1 MADKELGYVNPMFTV
16 PIVYYP
22 IENWSENKKKILDA
36 LPPEDDSQ
44 KSPVMKDSKGSG
56 SIPYGSGLYTDFFIN
71 GKVKELPSYF
81 DTVLDVIKPYL
92 KSFMDGNPVDFVEMW
107 YQKYYKN
114 VEHNTHCHG
123 FTGWSSI
130 IYVEF
135 DPKVHQSTRFFSPFR
150 QPWDCDVEV
159 FQPKVKEGD
168 MILFPSSLLH
178 EAPVSRTDTRR
189 TIISYN
195 IRGYVDYVKHRLF
208 SPVGTTTINNDSHTT

>member
-1 MADKELGYVNPMFTV
+1 MDKELGYVNPMFTV

-22 IENWSENKKKILDA
+22 IENWSENKKKILAA

-44 KSPVMKDSKGSG
+44 LEPS
-56 SIPYGSGLYTDFFIN
+56 GSGLYTDFFIN

-107 YQKYYKN
+107 YQKYYNN
-114 VEHNTHCHG
+114 VVHKTHCHG

-135 DPKVHQSTRFFSPFR
+135 DPKVHESTRFFSPFR

-178 EAPVSRTDTRR
+178 EAPVNRTDTRR

-195 IRGYVDYVKHRLF
+195 IRGYVDYVKHTLF
-208 SPVGTTTINNDSHTT
+208 SPVGETTINNDKHRT

>member
-1 MADKELGYVNPMFTV
+1 MNKDLGFVNAMFSV
-16 PIVYYP
+16 PIVHYP

-36 LPPEDDSQ
+36 LPPEDESQ
-44 KSPVMKDSKGSG
+44 LEPN
-56 SIPYGSGLYTDFFIN
+56 GSGLYTDFFVNAKI
-71 GKVKELPSYF
+71 KEYPSYF
-81 DTVLDVIKPYL
+81 HTVVDVIKPYL
-92 KSFMDGNPVDFVEMW
+92 KDFMDGNPVEFVEMW
-107 YQKYYKN
+107 YQKYYN
-114 VEHNTHCHG
+114 MVEHKTHCHG

-135 DPKVHQSTRFFSPFR
+135 DPKVHESTRFFSPFR

-195 IRGYVDYVKHRLF
+195 IRGYVDYVKHTLF
-208 SPVGTTTINNDSHTT
+208 SPVGTTTINNDKHTA

>member
-1 MADKELGYVNPMFTV
+1 MDAELGFVNAMFSV
-16 PIVYYP
+16 PIVHYP

-44 KSPVMKDSKGSG
+44 LEPN
-56 SIPYGSGLYTDFFIN
+56 GSGLYTDFFIN
-71 GKVKELPSYF
+71 GKVKEFPSYF
-81 DTVLDVIKPYL
+81 HTVVDVIKPYL
-92 KSFMDGNPVDFVEMW
+92 KSFMDGNPVEFVEMW
-107 YQKYYKN
+107 YQKYYN
-114 VEHNTHCHG
+114 LVEHKTHCHG

-135 DPKVHQSTRFFSPFR
+135 DPKVHESTRFFSPFR

-178 EAPVSRTDTRR
+178 EAPVNRTNTRR

-195 IRGYVDYVKHRLF
+195 IRGYVDYVKHTLF
-208 SPVGTTTINNDSHTT
+208 SPVGTTTINNDKHRT

>member
-1 MADKELGYVNPMFTV
+1 MDAELGFVNAMFSV
-16 PIVYYP
+16 PIVHYP

-44 KSPVMKDSKGSG
+44 LEPN
-56 SIPYGSGLYTDFFIN
+56 GSGLYTDFFIN
-71 GKVKELPSYF
+71 GKVKEFPSYF
-81 DTVLDVIKPYL
+81 HTVVDVIKPYL
-92 KSFMDGNPVDFVEMW
+92 KDFMDGNPVEFVEMW
-107 YQKYYKN
+107 YQKYYN
-114 VEHNTHCHG
+114 LVEHKTHCHG

-135 DPKVHQSTRFFSPFR
+135 DPKVHESTRFFSPFR

-178 EAPVSRTDTRR
+178 EAPVNRTNTRR

-195 IRGYVDYVKHRLF
+195 IRGYVDYVKHTLF
-208 SPVGTTTINNDSHTT
+208 SPVGTTSINNDKHTIKK

>member
-1 MADKELGYVNPMFTV
+1 MDKELGFVNAMFTV
-16 PIVYYP
+16 PIVHYP

-44 KSPVMKDSKGSG
+44 LEPNGT
-56 SIPYGSGLYTDFFIN
+56 GLYTDFFIN

-81 DTVLDVIKPYL
+81 HTVVDVIKPYL
-92 KSFMDGNPVDFVEMW
+92 KSFMDGNPVEFVEMW
-107 YQKYYKN
+107 YQKYYN
-114 VEHNTHCHG
+114 MVEHKTHCHG

-135 DPKVHQSTRFFSPFR
+135 DPKVHESTRFFSPFR

-159 FQPKVKEGD
+159 FQPEVKEGD

-178 EAPVSRTDTRR
+178 EAPVNRSDTRR

-195 IRGYVDYVKHRLF
+195 IRGYVDYVKHTLF
-208 SPVGTTTINNDSHTT
+208 SPVGTTTINNDKHTA

>member
-1 MADKELGYVNPMFTV
+1 
-16 PIVYYP
+16 
-22 IENWSENKKKILDA
+22 
-36 LPPEDDSQ
+36 
-44 KSPVMKDSKGSG
+44 
-56 SIPYGSGLYTDFFIN
+56 
-71 GKVKELPSYF
+71 
-81 DTVLDVIKPYL
+81 
-92 KSFMDGNPVDFVEMW
+92 MDGNPVEFVEMW
-107 YQKYYKN
+107 YQKYYN
-114 VEHNTHCHG
+114 LVEHKTHCHG

-135 DPKVHQSTRFFSPFR
+135 DPKVHESTRFFSPFR

-195 IRGYVDYVKHRLF
+195 IRGYVDYVKHTLF

>member
-1 MADKELGYVNPMFTV
+1 MDAELGYVNPMFTV
-16 PIVYYP
+16 PIVHYP

-44 KSPVMKDSKGSG
+44 LEPSG
-56 SIPYGSGLYTDFFIN
+56 TGLYTDFFIN

-81 DTVLDVIKPYL
+81 HTVVDVIKPYL
-92 KSFMDGNPVDFVEMW
+92 KSFMDGNPVEFVEMW
-107 YQKYYKN
+107 YQKYYNK
-114 VEHNTHCHG
+114 VEHKTHCHG

-168 MILFPSSLLH
+168 MILFPSSVLH
-178 EAPVSRTDTRR
+178 EAPVNRTDTRR

-195 IRGYVDYVKHRLF
+195 IRGYVDYVKHALF
-208 SPVGTTTINNDSHTT
+208 SPVGETTINNDTVGN

>member
-1 MADKELGYVNPMFTV
+1 MDKELGFVNAMFTV
-16 PIVYYP
+16 PIVHYP

-44 KSPVMKDSKGSG
+44 LEPNGT
-56 SIPYGSGLYTDFFIN
+56 GLYTDFFIN

-81 DTVLDVIKPYL
+81 HTVVDVIKPYL
-92 KSFMDGNPVDFVEMW
+92 KSFMDGNPVEFVEMW
-107 YQKYYKN
+107 YQKYYN
-114 VEHNTHCHG
+114 MVEHKTHCHG

-135 DPKVHQSTRFFSPFR
+135 DPKVHESTRFFSPFR

-159 FQPKVKEGD
+159 FQPEVKEGD

-178 EAPVSRTDTRR
+178 EAPVNRTDTRR

-195 IRGYVDYVKHRLF
+195 IRGYVDYVKHTLF
-208 SPVGTTTINNDSHTT
+208 SPVGTTTINNNKHTT

>member
-1 MADKELGYVNPMFTV
+1 MDKELGFVNAMFTV
-16 PIVYYP
+16 PIVHYP

-44 KSPVMKDSKGSG
+44 LEPNGT
-56 SIPYGSGLYTDFFIN
+56 GLYTDFFIN

-81 DTVLDVIKPYL
+81 HTVVDVIKPYL
-92 KSFMDGNPVDFVEMW
+92 KSFMDGNPVEFVEMW
-107 YQKYYKN
+107 YQKYYN
-114 VEHNTHCHG
+114 MVEHKTHCHG

-135 DPKVHQSTRFFSPFR
+135 DPKVHESTRFFSPFR

-178 EAPVSRTDTRR
+178 EAPVNRTDTRR

-195 IRGYVDYVKHRLF
+195 IRGYVDYVKHTLF
-208 SPVGTTTINNDSHTT
+208 SPVGTTTINNNKHTT

>member
-1 MADKELGYVNPMFTV
+1 MDKELGFVNAMFTV
-16 PIVYYP
+16 PIVHYP

-44 KSPVMKDSKGSG
+44 LEPNGT
-56 SIPYGSGLYTDFFIN
+56 GLYTDFFIN

-81 DTVLDVIKPYL
+81 HTVVDVIKPYL
-92 KSFMDGNPVDFVEMW
+92 KSFMDGNPVEFVEMW
-107 YQKYYKN
+107 YQKYYN
-114 VEHNTHCHG
+114 MVEHKTHCHG

-135 DPKVHQSTRFFSPFR
+135 DPKVHESTRFFSPFR

-159 FQPKVKEGD
+159 FQPEVKEGD

-178 EAPVSRTDTRR
+178 EAPVNRTDTRR

-195 IRGYVDYVKHRLF
+195 IRGYVDYVKHTLF
-208 SPVGTTTINNDSHTT
+208 SPVGTTTINNDKHTA

>member
-1 MADKELGYVNPMFTV
+1 MDKELGFVNAMFTV
-16 PIVYYP
+16 PIVHYP

-44 KSPVMKDSKGSG
+44 LEPNGT
-56 SIPYGSGLYTDFFIN
+56 GLYTDFFIN

-81 DTVLDVIKPYL
+81 HTVVDVIKPYL
-92 KSFMDGNPVDFVEMW
+92 KSFMDGNPVEFVEMW
-107 YQKYYKN
+107 YQKYYN
-114 VEHNTHCHG
+114 MVEHKTHCHG

-130 IYVEF
+130 IYAEF
-135 DPKVHQSTRFFSPFR
+135 DPKVHESTRFFSPFR

-159 FQPKVKEGD
+159 FQPEVKEGD

-178 EAPVSRTDTRR
+178 EAPVNRTDTRR

-195 IRGYVDYVKHRLF
+195 IRGYVDYVKHTLF
-208 SPVGTTTINNDSHTT
+208 SPVGTTTINNDKHTA

>member
-1 MADKELGYVNPMFTV
+1 MDKELGFVNAMFTV
-16 PIVYYP
+16 PIVHYP

-44 KSPVMKDSKGSG
+44 LEPNGT
-56 SIPYGSGLYTDFFIN
+56 GLYTDFFIN

-81 DTVLDVIKPYL
+81 HTVVDVIKPYL
-92 KSFMDGNPVDFVEMW
+92 KSFMDGNPVEFVEMW
-107 YQKYYKN
+107 YQKYYN
-114 VEHNTHCHG
+114 MVEHKTHCHG

-135 DPKVHQSTRFFSPFR
+135 DPKVHESTRFFSPFR

-178 EAPVSRTDTRR
+178 EAPVNRTDTRR

-195 IRGYVDYVKHRLF
+195 IRGYVDYVKHTLF
-208 SPVGTTTINNDSHTT
+208 SPVGTTTINNDKHTA

>member
-1 MADKELGYVNPMFTV
+1 MDAELGFVNAMFTV
-16 PIVYYP
+16 PIVHYP

-44 KSPVMKDSKGSG
+44 LEPNGT
-56 SIPYGSGLYTDFFIN
+56 GLYTDFFIN
-71 GKVKELPSYF
+71 GEVKELPSYF
-81 DTVLDVIKPYL
+81 HTVVDIIKPYL
-92 KSFMDGNPVDFVEMW
+92 KNFMDGNPVEFVEMW
-107 YQKYYKN
+107 YQKYYN
-114 VEHNTHCHG
+114 MVEHKTHCHG

-135 DPKVHQSTRFFSPFR
+135 DPKVHESTRFFSPFR

-178 EAPVSRTDTRR
+178 EAPVNRTDTRR

-195 IRGYVDYVKHRLF
+195 IRGYVDYVKHTLF
-208 SPVGTTTINNDSHTT
+208 SPVGTTTINNDKHST

>member
-1 MADKELGYVNPMFTV
+1 MDKELGFVNAMFTV
-16 PIVYYP
+16 PIVHYP
-22 IENWSENKKKILDA
+22 IEIWSENKKKILDA

-44 KSPVMKDSKGSG
+44 LEPNGT
-56 SIPYGSGLYTDFFIN
+56 GLYTDFFIN

-81 DTVLDVIKPYL
+81 PTVVDIIKPYL
-92 KSFMDGNPVDFVEMW
+92 KSFMDGNPVEFVEMW
-107 YQKYYKN
+107 YQKYYN
-114 VEHNTHCHG
+114 MVEHKTHCHG

-159 FQPKVKEGD
+159 FQPEVKEGD

-178 EAPVSRTDTRR
+178 EAPVNRTDTRR

-195 IRGYVDYVKHRLF
+195 IRGYVDYVKHTLF
-208 SPVGTTTINNDSHTT
+208 SPVGTTTINNDKHTA

>member
-1 MADKELGYVNPMFTV
+1 MDAELGFVNAMFTV
-16 PIVYYP
+16 PIVHYP

-44 KSPVMKDSKGSG
+44 LEPNGT
-56 SIPYGSGLYTDFFIN
+56 GLYTDFFIN

-81 DTVLDVIKPYL
+81 HTVVDVIKPYL
-92 KSFMDGNPVDFVEMW
+92 KSFMDGNPVEFVEMW
-107 YQKYYKN
+107 YQKYYN
-114 VEHNTHCHG
+114 MVEHKTHCHG

-135 DPKVHQSTRFFSPFR
+135 DPKVHESTRFFSPFR

-168 MILFPSSLLH
+168 MILFPSSVLH
-178 EAPVSRTDTRR
+178 EAPVNRTDTRR

-208 SPVGTTTINNDSHTT
+208 APNGTTTINNESHKP

>member
-1 MADKELGYVNPMFTV
+1 MDRELGFVNAMFTV
-16 PIVYYP
+16 PIVHYP

-36 LPPEDDSQ
+36 LPPEDESQ
-44 KSPVMKDSKGSG
+44 LEPN
-56 SIPYGSGLYTDFFIN
+56 GSGLYTDFFISS
-71 GKVKELPSYF
+71 KVQEMPSYF
-81 DTVLDVIKPYL
+81 NTVLDVIKPYL
-92 KSFMDGNPVDFVEMW
+92 KNFMDGNPVEFVEMW
-107 YQKYYKN
+107 YQKYYN
-114 VEHNTHCHG
+114 LVEHKTHCHG

-135 DPKVHQSTRFFSPFR
+135 DPKVHESTRFFSPFR

-178 EAPVSRTDTRR
+178 EAPVNRTNTRR

-195 IRGYVDYVKHRLF
+195 IRGYVDYVKHTLF
-208 SPVGTTTINNDSHTT
+208 SPVGTTSINNDKHTIKK

>member
-1 MADKELGYVNPMFTV
+1 MDKELGFVNAMFTV
-16 PIVYYP
+16 PIVHYP

-44 KSPVMKDSKGSG
+44 LEPNGT
-56 SIPYGSGLYTDFFIN
+56 GLYTDFFIN

-81 DTVLDVIKPYL
+81 HTVVDVIKPYL
-92 KSFMDGNPVDFVEMW
+92 KSFMDGNPVEFVEMW
-107 YQKYYKN
+107 YQKYYN
-114 VEHNTHCHG
+114 MVEHKTHCHG

-135 DPKVHQSTRFFSPFR
+135 DPKVHESTRFFSPFR

-195 IRGYVDYVKHRLF
+195 IRGYVDYVKHTLF
-208 SPVGTTTINNDSHTT
+208 SPVGTTTINNDKHTA

>member
-1 MADKELGYVNPMFTV
+1 MKEDLGYVNPMFTV

-44 KSPVMKDSKGSG
+44 LEPNGT
-56 SIPYGSGLYTDFFIN
+56 GLYTDFFVN
-71 GKVKELPSYF
+71 GKVQQMPSYF
-81 DTVLDVIKPYL
+81 NTVLDIIKPYL
-92 KSFMDGNPVDFVEMW
+92 QSFMDGNPVDFVEMW
-107 YQKYYKN
+107 YQKYYN
-114 VEHNTHCHG
+114 MVEHKAHTHG

-135 DPKVHQSTRFFSPFR
+135 DPEIHESTKFFSPFR
-150 QPWDCDVEV
+150 QPWDCDMET

-168 MILFPSSLLH
+168 MILFPSSVLH
-178 EAPVSRTDTRR
+178 EAPLTRTDTRR

-195 IRGYVDYVKHRLF
+195 IRGYVDYVKHSLF
-208 SPVGTTTINNDSHTT
+208 SPVGTTTINNDSHKN

>member
-1 MADKELGYVNPMFTV
+1 MDKELGFVNAMFTV
-16 PIVYYP
+16 PIVHYP

-44 KSPVMKDSKGSG
+44 LEPNGT
-56 SIPYGSGLYTDFFIN
+56 GLYTDFFIN

-81 DTVLDVIKPYL
+81 HTVVDVIKPYL
-92 KSFMDGNPVDFVEMW
+92 KDFMDGNPVEFVEMW
-107 YQKYYKN
+107 YQKYYN
-114 VEHNTHCHG
+114 MVEHKTHCHG

-135 DPKVHQSTRFFSPFR
+135 DPKVHESTRFFSPFR

-168 MILFPSSLLH
+168 MIIFPSSVLH
-178 EAPVSRTDTRR
+178 EAPVNRTDTRR
-189 TIISYN
+189 TIVSYN
-195 IRGYVDYVKHRLF
+195 IRGYVDYVKHALF
-208 SPVGTTTINNDSHTT
+208 SPVGATTINNDKHKP

>member
-1 MADKELGYVNPMFTV
+1 MDAELGYVNPMFTV
-16 PIVYYP
+16 PIVHYP

-44 KSPVMKDSKGSG
+44 LEPNGT
-56 SIPYGSGLYTDFFIN
+56 GLYTDFFIN

-81 DTVLDVIKPYL
+81 HTVVDVIKPYL
-92 KSFMDGNPVDFVEMW
+92 KSFMDGNPVEFVEMW
-107 YQKYYKN
+107 YQKYYN
-114 VEHNTHCHG
+114 MVEHKTHCHG

-168 MILFPSSLLH
+168 MILFPSSVLH
-178 EAPVSRTDTRR
+178 EAPVNRTDTRR

-195 IRGYVDYVKHRLF
+195 IRGYVDYVKHTLF
-208 SPVGTTTINNDSHTT
+208 SPVGTTTINNDRHTT

>member
-1 MADKELGYVNPMFTV
+1 MAEKLGYVNPMFAV

-44 KSPVMKDSKGSG
+44 LEPN
-56 SIPYGSGLYTDFFIN
+56 GSGLYTDFFIN
-71 GKVKELPSYF
+71 GKVKEFPSYF
-81 DTVLDVIKPYL
+81 HTVVDVIKPYL
-92 KSFMDGNPVDFVEMW
+92 KDFMDGNPVELVEMW

-135 DPKVHQSTRFFSPFR
+135 DPKVHESTLFYSPFR
-150 QPWDCDVEV
+150 QPWDCDVET
-159 FQPKVKEGD
+159 FQPEVKEGD

-178 EAPVSRTDTRR
+178 EAPVNRTNTRR

-195 IRGYVDYVKHRLF
+195 IRGYVDYVKHTLF
-208 SPVGTTTINNDSHTT
+208 SPVGTTSINNDKHTIKK

>member
-1 MADKELGYVNPMFTV
+1 MNKDLGFVNAMFSV
-16 PIVYYP
+16 PIVHYP

-36 LPPEDDSQ
+36 LPPEDESQ
-44 KSPVMKDSKGSG
+44 LEPN
-56 SIPYGSGLYTDFFIN
+56 GSGLYTDFFISS
-71 GKVKELPSYF
+71 KVQEMPSYF
-81 DTVLDVIKPYL
+81 NTVLDVIKPYL
-92 KSFMDGNPVDFVEMW
+92 KNFMDGNPVEFVEMW
-107 YQKYYKN
+107 YQKYYN
-114 VEHNTHCHG
+114 MVEHKTHCHG

-195 IRGYVDYVKHRLF
+195 IRGYVDYVKHTLF
-208 SPVGTTTINNDSHTT
+208 SPVGTTTINNDKHTA

>member
-1 MADKELGYVNPMFTV
+1 MDKELGFVNAMFTV
-16 PIVYYP
+16 PIVHYP

-44 KSPVMKDSKGSG
+44 LEPNGT
-56 SIPYGSGLYTDFFIN
+56 GLYTDFFIN

-81 DTVLDVIKPYL
+81 HTVVDVIKPYL
-92 KSFMDGNPVDFVEMW
+92 KDFMDGNPVEFVEMW
-107 YQKYYKN
+107 YQKYYN
-114 VEHNTHCHG
+114 MVEHKTHCHG

-130 IYVEF
+130 IYAEF
-135 DPKVHQSTRFFSPFR
+135 DPKVHESTRFFSPFR

-159 FQPKVKEGD
+159 FQPEVKEGD

-178 EAPVSRTDTRR
+178 EAPVNRTDTRR

-195 IRGYVDYVKHRLF
+195 IRGYVDYVKHTLF
-208 SPVGTTTINNDSHTT
+208 SPVGTTTINNNKHTT

>member
-1 MADKELGYVNPMFTV
+1 MDAELGFVNAMFSV
-16 PIVYYP
+16 PIVHYP

-44 KSPVMKDSKGSG
+44 LEPN
-56 SIPYGSGLYTDFFIN
+56 GSGLYTDFFIN
-71 GKVKELPSYF
+71 GKVKEFPSYF
-81 DTVLDVIKPYL
+81 HTVVDVIKPYL
-92 KSFMDGNPVDFVEMW
+92 KSFMDGNPVEFVEMW
-107 YQKYYKN
+107 YQKYYN
-114 VEHNTHCHG
+114 LVEHKTHCHG

-135 DPKVHQSTRFFSPFR
+135 DPKVHESTRFFSPFR

-178 EAPVSRTDTRR
+178 EAPVNRTNTRR

-195 IRGYVDYVKHRLF
+195 IRGYVDYVKHTLF
-208 SPVGTTTINNDSHTT
+208 ATNGTTTINNDSHTV

>member
-1 MADKELGYVNPMFTV
+1 MDAELGFVNAMFSV
-16 PIVYYP
+16 PIVHYP

-44 KSPVMKDSKGSG
+44 LEPN
-56 SIPYGSGLYTDFFIN
+56 GSGLYTDFFN
-71 GKVKELPSYF
+71 NAKVKEIPSYLH
-81 DTVLDVIKPYL
+81 TVVDVIKPYL
-92 KSFMDGNPVDFVEMW
+92 KSFMDGNPVEFVEMW
-107 YQKYYKN
+107 YQKYYN
-114 VEHNTHCHG
+114 LVEHKTHCHG

-135 DPKVHQSTRFFSPFR
+135 DPKVHESTRFFSPFR

-178 EAPVSRTDTRR
+178 EAPVNRTNTRR

-195 IRGYVDYVKHRLF
+195 IRGYVDYVKHTLF
-208 SPVGTTTINNDSHTT
+208 SPVGTTSINNDKHTIKK

>member
-1 MADKELGYVNPMFTV
+1 MKEQLGYVNSMFAV

-22 IENWSENKKKILDA
+22 IANWSENKKKILDA

-44 KSPVMKDSKGSG
+44 LEPNGT
-56 SIPYGSGLYTDFFIN
+56 GLYTDFFIN

-81 DTVLDVIKPYL
+81 HTVVDVIKPYL
-92 KSFMDGNPVDFVEMW
+92 KSFMDGNPVEFVEMW
-107 YQKYYKN
+107 YQKYYN
-114 VEHNTHCHG
+114 MVEHKTHCHG

-135 DPKVHQSTRFFSPFR
+135 DPKVHESTRFFSPFR

-168 MILFPSSLLH
+168 MIIFPSSVLH
-178 EAPVSRTDTRR
+178 EAPVNRTDTRR
-189 TIISYN
+189 TIVSYN
-195 IRGYVDYVKHRLF
+195 IRGYVDYVKHALF
-208 SPVGTTTINNDSHTT
+208 SPVGATTINNDKHKP

>member
-1 MADKELGYVNPMFTV
+1 MKEDLGYVDPMFTV

-22 IENWSENKKKILDA
+22 IKNWSENKKKILDA

-44 KSPVMKDSKGSG
+44 LEPNGT
-56 SIPYGSGLYTDFFIN
+56 GLYTDFFIN
-71 GKVKELPSYF
+71 GKVKEFPSYF
-81 DTVLDVIKPYL
+81 HTVVDVIKPYL
-92 KSFMDGNPVDFVEMW
+92 KSFMDGNPVEFVEMW
-107 YQKYYKN
+107 YQKYYN
-114 VEHNTHCHG
+114 MVEHKTHCHG

-135 DPKVHQSTRFFSPFR
+135 DPKVHESTRFFSPFR
-150 QPWDCDVEV
+150 QPWDCDVET
-159 FQPKVKEGD
+159 FQPEVKEGD

-178 EAPVSRTDTRR
+178 EAPLTRTDKRR

-208 SPVGTTTINNDSHTT
+208 SPVGETTINNDKHRT

>member
-1 MADKELGYVNPMFTV
+1 MDRELGFVNAMFTV
-16 PIVYYP
+16 PIVHYP

-44 KSPVMKDSKGSG
+44 LEPS
-56 SIPYGSGLYTDFFIN
+56 GSGLYTDFFIN
-71 GKVKELPSYF
+71 GKVKEFPSYF
-81 DTVLDVIKPYL
+81 HTVVDVIKPYL
-92 KSFMDGNPVDFVEMW
+92 KNFMDGNPVEFVEMW
-107 YQKYYKN
+107 YQKYYN
-114 VEHNTHCHG
+114 MVEHKTHCHG

-168 MILFPSSLLH
+168 MILFPSSVLH
-178 EAPVSRTDTRR
+178 EAPVNRTDTRR

-195 IRGYVDYVKHRLF
+195 IRGYVDYVKHTLF
-208 SPVGTTTINNDSHTT
+208 SPVGETTINNDKHRT